1 MKVCSMLLAAVSAPR
16 VFRRSMPLC
25 GYCGFLFSI
34 NYFRKNICRV
44 LWFVLNKLLSQKKK
58 KIGDVTQFFRNIP
71 HYSSLPV

>member
-44 LWFVLNKLLSQKKK
+44 LWFVLTINYFRKKK
-58 KIGDVTQFFRNIP
+58 KK
-71 HYSSLPV
+71 